1 MRNIFITGA
10 SSYLGK
16 NLLPKLENYKIYA
29 LENKTKIEKRE
40 NLTTINSLPDNLNV
54 FFNEFEIDYVIHLA
68 TNSER
73 NIENIQISKI
83 VNTNILLGF
92 NILSSSLNSP
102 VKKVISA
109 GTYSQDVLE
118 QPLSFYTLSKQY
130 FQDLQEFYS
139 KEYEIQNTSIHF
151 GDIYGPND
159 NRDKLIPYIKKNE
172 DSNEIVLNSDGNGF
186 LSPVFIEDALDSIIN
201 ELILDNEPHYSL
213 QTSASELLLVKDFV
227 EEYKKIRKKDFEV
240 RYLDK
245 VQPKYSET
253 TKFQPS
259 TKLKYPL
266 EKGLKLI

>member
-1 MRNIFITGA
+1 MGLGA
-10 SSYLGK
+10 LTALGAAFEGYSK
-16 NLLPKLENYKIYA
+16 DED
-29 LENKTKIEKRE
+29 TKAK
-40 NLTTINSLPDNLNV
+40 
-54 FFNEFEIDYVIHLA
+54 
-68 TNSER
+68 
-73 NIENIQISKI
+73 
-83 VNTNILLGF
+83 
-92 NILSSSLNSP
+92 
-102 VKKVISA
+102 SA
-109 GTYSQDVLE
+109 S
-118 QPLSFYTLSKQY
+118 
-130 FQDLQEFYS
+130 DLQLLYLKAEQDRITRQLDQSFTAS
-139 KEYEIQNTSIHF
+139 QSQLDRDARRELKEYEIQNTSIHF

-201 ELILDNEPHYSL
+201 ELILDNEPRYSL